1 MTSIK
6 FRIGKPIGNQS
17 HLVNIAEHADNM
29 INSTA
34 VIAADYK
41 VYGSVRLTS
50 LNGPGI
56 WSVASAA
63 NIF

>member
-1 MTSIK
+1 
-6 FRIGKPIGNQS
+6 
-17 HLVNIAEHADNM
+17 M

-50 LNGPGI
+50 LNGPGMERSLGRQHI
-56 WSVASAA
+56 LSTLNLNLCIENALNMVSP
-63 NIF
+63 I